1 MSAQAS
7 IVARIAREEWR
18 ALLRD
23 RAAVLG
29 LVLLT
34 VLTLLAALNAHEYRR
49 NADAERARYQ
59 ERANHE
65 FQAQPDRHPH
75 RVVHFGH
82 FLFRP
87 LNPLAAFDPGI
98 DGYTGHALFLEGHR
112 QNSANFG
119 DVRQNSLL
127 LRFGQL
133 SPAFVLQVLAPLL
146 LVFFGHAGVARERER
161 GTLRILLAQ
170 GVRSRQLVLGK
181 LLALGGFAG
190 LALLPAL
197 AALAW
202 FALDGGTP
210 WPLALL
216 LGAGYAGW
224 LLLWALIVVLASTL
238 AARGRDALLALLAV
252 WALAVILLPRWAP
265 DLANTAV
272 ALSTRFEDAIHVQ
285 RDYLALGDAHNPN
298 DPKFSAFR
306 ANLLKQ
312 YGVTRVED
320 LPVNYKGLVGME
332 GERLSTEL
340 FNGYA
345 EAAFD
350 RQECQNAIV
359 DGFGWLSPTLA
370 LRRLSMAAAGTD
382 LASYRRFLDQGERY
396 RYELVQ
402 GLNRLQAEALTYTDD
417 TTPNKE
423 NRVSRAHWEAFPEF
437 HYQAAPAGET
447 LVRAAPAGL
456 VLLAWI
462 GALALLAWHLA
473 GRLGRSVR

>member
-1 MSAQAS
+1 MS
-7 IVARIAREEWR
+7 VVTRIAREEWR
-18 ALLRD
+18 SLLRD
-23 RAAVLG
+23 RAAVFG
-29 LVLLT
+29 LLLLT
-34 VLTLLAALNAHEYRR
+34 VLTLLAALNAHEYQR

-59 ERANHE
+59 DRANHE

-87 LNPLAAFDPGI
+87 LSPLAAFDPGI
-98 DGYTGHALFLEGHR
+98 DGYTGHTLFLEGHR

-127 LRFGQL
+127 LRFGQM

-161 GTLRILLAQ
+161 GTLRVLLAQ

-197 AALAW
+197 LALAW
-202 FALDGGTP
+202 LTAAGSTP
-210 WPLALL
+210 WPLALVL
-216 LGAGYAGW
+216 AGGYAGW
-224 LLLWALIVVLASTL
+224 LLLWELAVVLVSTL
-238 AARGRDALLALLAV
+238 AVRGRDALLALLAV
-252 WALAVILLPRWAP
+252 WALVVILLPRWAP
-265 DLANTAV
+265 DMANTAV
-272 ALSTRFEDAIHVQ
+272 ALSTRFEDGIHVQ
-285 RDYLALGDAHNPN
+285 RDYLALGNPHDPK

-306 ANLLKQ
+306 DALLKKH
-312 YGVTRVED
+312 GVTRVED

-345 EAAFD
+345 EAAFE
-350 RQECQNAIV
+350 RQQRQNAIV
-359 DGFGWLSPTLA
+359 DGFAWLSPTLA

-382 LASYRRFLDQGERY
+382 LAAYHDFLEQGERY
-396 RYELVQ
+396 RYDLVQ
-402 GLNRLQAEALTYTDD
+402 GLNRIQVEEVRYADD
-417 TTPNKE
+417 TNPNKE
-423 NRVSRAHWEAFPEF
+423 NRVSRSHWEAFPAF
-437 HYQAAPAGET
+437 HYQPADLSDT
-447 LVRAAPAGL
+447 LRRAAPAGL
-456 VLLAWI
+456 VLLAWLA
-462 GALALLAWHLA
+462 ALAVLAWLLG
-473 GRLGRSVR
+473 GRLGRTVR